1 MVLGIIDESVLV
13 PGTERTLQSV
23 AYGFDVAHLNTSA
36 FQIRTVLV
44 YRHAWNGS
52 VCQFFTMLQN
62 GVYLAECESHR
73 FLEMSFFLLV
83 SIGEMVYDV
92 VENDIIFQFDF
103 SLHVQLLVNI
113 RNGEG
118 IEEKDDSITFVEEL
132 HILADVLRVVEILA
146 CCIVEYKVEGILDT
160 FLGDGVDERNLGLLV
175 GYLGLCRENASL
187 EEDVVEISLV
197 SYLCAVF
204 ALISYGGG

>member
-13 PGTERTLQSV
+13 PGTECTLQSIT
-23 AYGFDVAHLNTSA
+23 YGFDVAHLNTSA

-73 FLEMSFFLLV
+73 FLEMSFFLLLV

-118 IEEKDDSITFVEEL
+118 IEEKDDSIALVEEL

-146 CCIVEYKVEGILDT
+146 CRIVEYKVEGILDT

-175 GYLGLCRENASL
+175 GYLGLNGYC
-187 EEDVVEISLV
+187 
-197 SYLCAVF
+197 
-204 ALISYGGG
+204 